1 MNECIKDLESWIL
14 NEDRSKEEYEEK
26 MTSVGSKIESIMAKL
41 NPNPQTGPG
50 PGTMGSETMGINPND
65 VMESGNPEPTID
77 EVD

>member
-1 MNECIKDLESWIL
+1 
-14 NEDRSKEEYEEK
+14 